1 MQNISDQHMLMKKL
15 IKVILS
21 AQCSHLS
28 GIWERW
34 LVGSLP
40 PVLER
45 LIPGLEPTTHHLD
58 KGNLPSLQVK
68 FIHELLSNKFPGYRT
83 SKSFIFAIG
92 LLKCLG
98 RWERLSGMLW
108 WQLRCHNGMQTFFCP
123 LAQKAW
129 YLSSSLSL
137 L

>member
-40 PVLER
+40 PILER

-58 KGNLPSLQVK
+58 KGNLPSHQVK

-83 SKSFIFAIG
+83 SKSIHFCNRFV
-92 LLKCLG
+92 
-98 RWERLSGMLW
+98 EMS
-108 WQLRCHNGMQTFFCP
+108 WQMRKIIWHAMVAVKVSQWNANF
-123 LAQKAW
+123 
-129 YLSSSLSL
+129 YLSIGSKGMISIL
-137 L
+137 